1 MLVEIATV
9 VHYENGIAQVQCSA
23 KSACGSCAA
32 QKGCGT
38 KALSA
43 LAGEKTA
50 PQFELAVNEPLKPGD
65 RIELGLSETTL
76 LNGVMWIY
84 GVPLLVL
91 ILSAIIF
98 STVFKNELVVAS
110 CMLISTA
117 CAFWGVKK
125 RINHKQQANLMPVFL
140 GKVS

>member
-43 LAGEKTA
+43 
-50 PQFELAVNEPLKPGD
+50 QFELAVNEPLKPGD

-98 STVFKNELVVAS
+98 STVFKNELAVAS

>member
-50 PQFELAVNEPLKPGD
+50 PQFELTVNEP
-65 RIELGLSETTL
+65 
-76 LNGVMWIY
+76 
-84 GVPLLVL
+84 
-91 ILSAIIF
+91 
-98 STVFKNELVVAS
+98 
-110 CMLISTA
+110 
-117 CAFWGVKK
+117 
-125 RINHKQQANLMPVFL
+125 
-140 GKVS
+140 

>member
-23 KSACGSCAA
+23 KSACGSCTA
-32 QKGCGT
+32 QQGCGT

-43 LAGEKTA
+43 LAGEKT
-50 PQFELAVNEPLKPGD
+50 EPLKPGD

-125 RINHKQQANLMPVFL
+125 RINHKQQVNLVPVFL